1 MARTLRQSKIL
12 ELITKEEIETQED
25 LSNALKNAGLEVTQ
39 ATISRDIKELGLIK
53 IQSETTKKYK
63 YAVRDSGEKV
73 VNNRYSN
80 IFKESVVKICSANNL
95 VVIKT
100 IKGMASGISSFVD
113 SFNFDNVLGCVYGE
127 DTVMVIVSAESYTNE
142 VQNKLNKILVG

>member
-12 ELITKEEIETQED
+12 ELITKQEIETQED
-25 LSNALKNAGLEVTQ
+25 LSNALKNAGLIVTQ

-63 YAVRDSGEKV
+63 YAVRDSGEKII
-73 VNNRYSN
+73 NNRYSN
-80 IFKESVVKICSANNL
+80 IFKESVVRICTASNL

-127 DTVMVIVSAESYTNE
+127 DTVMVIVASEAFTKD
-142 VQNKLNKILVG
+142 VQTKLNELLVG

>member
-12 ELITKEEIETQED
+12 ELIAKQEIETQED

-63 YAVRDSGEKV
+63 YAVRDSGEKI

-80 IFKESVVKICSANNL
+80 IFKESVVKICTASNL

-113 SFNFDNVLGCVYGE
+113 SFNFL
-127 DTVMVIVSAESYTNE
+127 TF
-142 VQNKLNKILVG
+142 